1 MRKSSY
7 FLFLLLT
14 SCFLI
19 LNSVS
24 AAGLVPECKGGIC
37 TYCDFLALAQNI
49 IKFLMEVSISISVIF
64 IIYGAVM
71 LMISSGSPERAQ
83 RSKAIITNAVIGV
96 AIALGA
102 WLIINTILI
111 ALTGE
116 GSALGK
122 NWWQIKCK

>member
-1 MRKSSY
+1 MRFKN
-7 FLFLLLT
+7 
-14 SCFLI
+14 I
-19 LNSVS
+19 LPFAICHLPFARVAMAN
-24 AAGLVPECKGGIC
+24 GLVPECSGEGGVC
-37 TYCDFLALAQNI
+37 TYCDFLALAQNV
-49 IKFLMEVSISISVIF
+49 IKFLMEISISISVIF

>member
-1 MRKSSY
+1 MK
-7 FLFLLLT
+7 LKN
-14 SCFLI
+14 I
-19 LNSVS
+19 LPFAICHLPFARVAMAN
-24 AAGLVPECKGGIC
+24 GLVPKCSGEGGLC
-37 TYCDFLALAQNI
+37 TYCDFLAMVQNV
-49 IKFLMEVSISISVIF
+49 IKFLMEVSISIGVIF

-71 LMISSGSPERAQ
+71 LMISSGSPEKAQ
-83 RSKAIITNAVIGV
+83 KGKTIVTSAVIGV